1 MKVESKLILTSKNS
15 VTGVN
20 LYTFVLTYPR
30 VILAEV
36 NTHRMLSRNT
46 ASSRA
51 IPSKKQRDRVINDPF
66 VPTSIGA
73 NQKGMQAGEELT
85 DWRRFIAIQTWKI
98 ARYPMVLASWI
109 LDKVGAH
116 KQVVNRIV
124 EPWTWTQQI
133 VTCTDLQNVFKLRN
147 HKDAEPHFHELARQ
161 MQMQVELVERIFAA
175 GAEDI
180 YSRITE
186 GRHDNVAPQVG
197 IGTIQVLKP
206 GYHGTGE
213 MDWHLPFI
221 DAHDIVVEAPM
232 LEREAKYTELQHRW
246 KHVAGDGKDTAVPLV
261 TALEILKK
269 ISTARCA
276 RVSYFLPENGQRS
289 DPKRDVEL
297 CDRLSS
303 SGHWSPFEHVATPM
317 KEDVYFGNFRSWMQY
332 RKEYAEEHGG
342 DR

>member
-1 MKVESKLILTSKNS
+1 MQMKVESKLILASKNS

-20 LYTFVLTYPR
+20 LYTFVVTYPR

-51 IPSKKQRDRVINDPF
+51 IPSKKQRERVIDNPF
-66 VPTSIGA
+66 VPISIGA

-85 DWRRFIAIQTWKI
+85 GWRRTVAIQTWKL

-133 VTCTDLQNVFKLRN
+133 VTCTDLKNVFKLRN

-161 MQMQVELVERIFAA
+161 MQAQVEYADWSLSIMASGRNPSLSNLPA
-175 GAEDI
+175 GMSYQGVGAL
-180 YSRITE
+180 
-186 GRHDNVAPQVG
+186 QV
-197 IGTIQVLKP
+197 IDP
-206 GYHGTGE
+206 GQ
-213 MDWHLPFI
+213 WHLPFI
-221 DAHDIVVEAPM
+221 EAHDDIEMP
-232 LEREAKYTELQHRW
+232 H
-246 KHVAGDGKDTAVPLV
+246 HVDT
-261 TALEILKK
+261 LKK
-269 ISTARCA
+269 VSTARCA
-276 RVSYFLPENGQRS
+276 RVSYYLPESGKRS
-289 DPKRDVEL
+289 IIERDVEL

-317 KEDVYFGNFRSWMQY
+317 DEDVYLGNFRSWRQY

-342 DR
+342 DRE